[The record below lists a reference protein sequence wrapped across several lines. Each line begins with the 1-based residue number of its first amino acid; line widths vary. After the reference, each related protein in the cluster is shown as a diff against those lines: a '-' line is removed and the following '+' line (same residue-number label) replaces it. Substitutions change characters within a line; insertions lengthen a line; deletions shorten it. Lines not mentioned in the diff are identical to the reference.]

1 MDQHIKTKSKPESLP
16 EGLTLRALRAADA
29 EPFHAMQ
36 QLPVV
41 VNGNPHPPFQS
52 FASTREYIEKLEPS
66 EIVIA
71 ATIGDTLVGEAELT
85 PSKGR
90 RSHAGSLGI
99 CVHDAWHRRGIGN
112 ALMTE
117 LLDVADNWLGL
128 RRVEL
133 HVFADNHT
141 ALALYRK
148 FGFEVEARQ
157 RGAVLRGGVLID
169 CFFMA
174 RLREAAPFMSTPST
188 AAQLSLSTPNIAAE

>member
-1 MDQHIKTKSKPESLP
+1 MDQNLQTEKPESVP
-16 EGLTLRALRAADA
+16 EGLTLRALHLADA
-29 EPFHAMQ
+29 EQFHAMQ

-41 VNGNPHPPFQS
+41 VSGNPHAPFQTL
-52 FASTREYIEKLEPS
+52 ASTREYIEKLEPT

-85 PSKGR
+85 PLKGR
-90 RSHAGSLGI
+90 RSHTGSIGI

-117 LLDVADNWLGL
+117 LLDLADNWLGL

-133 HVFADNHT
+133 HVFADNHA

-148 FGFEVEARQ
+148 FGFEIEARQ
-157 RGAVLRGGVLID
+157 RGAVLRGGMLID
-169 CFFMA
+169 CYFMA
-174 RLREAAPFMSTPST
+174 RLREPAPLMSTHSAAVT
-188 AAQLSLSTPNIAAE
+188 AAE

>member
-1 MDQHIKTKSKPESLP
+1 MDQNLQTEKPESVP
-16 EGLTLRALRAADA
+16 EGLTLRALHLADA
-29 EPFHAMQ
+29 EQFHAMQ

-41 VNGNPHPPFQS
+41 VNGNPHAPFQTL
-52 FASTREYIEKLEPS
+52 ASTREYIEKLEPT

-85 PSKGR
+85 PLKGR
-90 RSHAGSLGI
+90 RSHTGSIGI

-117 LLDVADNWLGL
+117 LLDLADNWLGL

-133 HVFADNHT
+133 HVFADNHA

-148 FGFEVEARQ
+148 FGFEIEARQ
-157 RGAVLRGGVLID
+157 RGAVLRGGMLID
-169 CFFMA
+169 CYFMA
-174 RLREAAPFMSTPST
+174 RLREPAPLMSTHSAAVT
-188 AAQLSLSTPNIAAE
+188 AAE